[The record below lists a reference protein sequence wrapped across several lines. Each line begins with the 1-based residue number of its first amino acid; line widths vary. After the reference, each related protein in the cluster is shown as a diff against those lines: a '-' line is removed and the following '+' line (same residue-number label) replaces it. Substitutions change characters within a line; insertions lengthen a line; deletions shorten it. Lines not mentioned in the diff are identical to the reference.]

1 MVGPPFPWSLHH
13 WWSLVV
19 PSRAVPQK
27 DSTSWACSCGA
38 MGPWGRPMSYS
49 GWWFQTWLLF
59 SIIYHI
65 YIYMDGILPTDKLIF
80 FKMAKTTNQHYW
92 KTRAPKHIS
101 TVKQKRKTIPSQLDP
116 ALRLR
121 DKVMILRVK
130 LLGMVKSINIPL
142 NLIKSYQIPYIISN
156 HHIIT

>member
-1 MVGPPFPWSLHH
+1 MVNLLLRESIYIYNIQYIYTYRERENIWGGAFLSKLKMVGPPFPWSLHH

-65 YIYMDGILPTDKLIF
+65 YIWIASFPLTNSYFSRWLKPPTSIIEKPEPQ
-80 FKMAKTTNQHYW
+80 N
-92 KTRAPKHIS
+92 IS
-101 TVKQKRKTIPSQLDP
+101 
-116 ALRLR
+116 AL
-121 DKVMILRVK
+121 
-130 LLGMVKSINIPL
+130 
-142 NLIKSYQIPYIISN
+142 
-156 HHIIT
+156 